1 MNLISRFVSQRWQN
15 RVGVGVQLLSFI
27 VSVLFIAAAIIDYG
41 FTLSSQ
47 EMVYLDKIYH
57 FVQFFFVVIFT
68 TRLVTNWRHIWKYNF
83 VLTIVLGLLLYLSA
97 IPDLLPAASAPQWLA
112 RFYHAFSEKFYM
124 LGIVGIFAVMEI
136 SRGIVSIIRRKTN
149 PALLLASAF
158 LVIIFF
164 GTILL
169 MVPRSTLDGVT
180 ISMVDALYVATSAV
194 CVTGLSTV
202 DIATTFSTEG
212 LIVIALL
219 IQVGG
224 LGVMTITSFFALF
237 FMGNTGLYDQFAL
250 RDMVSSDTFTS
261 LMSTLLYILGF
272 TIGIELIGAFVIWT
286 TVHGTLG
293 MNLIDEVFFSI
304 FHSISAFCNAGFST
318 LSGNLGNTMIIQ
330 HHGGFY
336 ITISLLIILGGIGFP
351 ILVNIKNALFYYIHY
366 AFSRIIRHKTP
377 VRIPHLAKLNTK
389 IAVSATI
396 ILLVVGTIAIAI
408 SEWNGAFAGM
418 SITDKLV
425 HSFFNATSP
434 RTAGFNSVNLSQFS
448 LLTLI
453 LYIILMWI
461 GGASQSTA
469 GGIKVNTIGVAFAS
483 FMSTVRDE
491 KSVTMF
497 NRTITDKS
505 VKRAYATIFGSVMV
519 IIVCFVTLII
529 IEPKLDAFDLLFEC
543 ISALSTVGSSLGITA
558 SLSTASKII
567 FSAMMFIGRVGL
579 ITVAMSLFASREHR
593 HYQLPEENVIIN

>member
-15 RVGVGVQLLSFI
+15 RVGVGVQLLSFV

-68 TRLVTNWRHIWKYNF
+68 ARLVTNWQHIWKYNF

-396 ILLVVGTIAIAI
+396 ILLVVGTVAIAI

-434 RTAGFNSVNLSQFS
+434 RTAGFNSVDLSQFS

-519 IIVCFVTLII
+519 IIVCFVTLVI

-579 ITVAMSLFASREHR
+579 ITVAMSLLASREHR

>member
-1 MNLISRFVSQRWQN
+1 M
-15 RVGVGVQLLSFI
+15 GVGVQLLSFI

-68 TRLVTNWRHIWKYNF
+68 ARLVTNWRHIWKYNF

-97 IPDLLPAASAPQWLA
+97 LPDLLPAASAPQWLA
-112 RFYHAFSEKFYM
+112 RYYHAFSEKFYM

-272 TIGIELIGAFVIWT
+272 TIGIELIGAFLIWT

-318 LSGNLGNTMIIQ
+318 LSGNLGNTMLIQ

-396 ILLVVGTIAIAI
+396 ILLVVGTVAIAI

-519 IIVCFVTLII
+519 IIVCFVTLVI

>member
-68 TRLVTNWRHIWKYNF
+68 ARLVTNWRHIWKYNF

-97 IPDLLPAASAPQWLA
+97 LPDLLPAASAPQWLA

-169 MVPRSTLDGVT
+169 MVPRSTLNGVT

-318 LSGNLGNTMIIQ
+318 LSGNLGNTMLIQ

-366 AFSRIIRHKTP
+366 AFSRIVRHKTP

-396 ILLVVGTIAIAI
+396 ILLVVGTVAIAI

-519 IIVCFVTLII
+519 IIVCFVTLVI

>member
-57 FVQFFFVVIFT
+57 FVQFFFVAIFT
-68 TRLVTNWRHIWKYNF
+68 FRLITNWRHIWKYNF

-97 IPDLLPAASAPQWLA
+97 LPDLLPAASAPQWLA
-112 RFYHAFSEKFYM
+112 RYYHAFSEKFYM

-180 ISMVDALYVATSAV
+180 ISLVDALYVATSAV

-318 LSGNLGNTMIIQ
+318 LSGNLGNTMLIQ

-396 ILLVVGTIAIAI
+396 ILLVVGTVAIAI

-453 LYIILMWI
+453 
-461 GGASQSTA
+461 
-469 GGIKVNTIGVAFAS
+469 
-483 FMSTVRDE
+483 
-491 KSVTMF
+491 
-497 NRTITDKS
+497 
-505 VKRAYATIFGSVMV
+505 
-519 IIVCFVTLII
+519 
-529 IEPKLDAFDLLFEC
+529 
-543 ISALSTVGSSLGITA
+543 
-558 SLSTASKII
+558 
-567 FSAMMFIGRVGL
+567 
-579 ITVAMSLFASREHR
+579 
-593 HYQLPEENVIIN
+593 